1 MSYLIYYLV
10 NGEYVEKYKINIDE
24 EELKKIKLES
34 IYKCGKKS
42 KVSYNSTRFFKNNI
56 YYTDFKQTEMGWREY
71 NDGPDE
77 RLYNYSYIEYEPTY
91 LSKLIDNIISSR
103 SKGSLKEL
111 FQMDLSKEFCGFQK
125 EINELLNKASNI
137 NDIDYKNKINVLN
150 KLKTIYEKQEFNNDR
165 QDISIYYKKAFLCF
179 SYELIDK
186 ISLEEC
192 NKVINFI
199 NGIPFTND
207 KDCDLILK
215 MKEKF

>member
-10 NGEYVEKYKINIDE
+10 NGEYVEKYKINFDE

-34 IYKCGKKS
+34 IYKCGKKN
-42 KVSYNSTRFFKNNI
+42 KVSYNSTRFFKDNI

-91 LSKLIDNIISSR
+91 LSQLINSLIESR
-103 SKGSLKEL
+103 NKTAIREL
-111 FQMDLSKEFCGFQK
+111 FEMDLSKEFTGFQK
-125 EINELLNKASNI
+125 KINDLLNEASKI
-137 NDIDYKNKINVLN
+137 SDSDYKNKMNVLN
-150 KLKTIYEKQEFNNDR
+150 ELKNLYEYQDFNNDR

-186 ISLEEC
+186 ISLEEY
-192 NKVINFI
+192 NKVMSFI
-199 NGIPFTND
+199 GGKLFTNSNE
-207 KDCDLILK
+207 CDLILR
-215 MKEKF
+215 MKEMF

>member
-125 EINELLNKASNI
+125 EINELLNKASKI

-165 QDISIYYKKAFLCF
+165 QDISIYYKRLFYVLVM
-179 SYELIDK
+179 
-186 ISLEEC
+186 
-192 NKVINFI
+192 N
-199 NGIPFTND
+199 
-207 KDCDLILK
+207 
-215 MKEKF
+215 

>member
-1 MSYLIYYLV
+1 MSYLIDYLV
-10 NGEYVEKYKINIDE
+10 NGEYVEKYKINFDE

-42 KVSYNSTRFFKNNI
+42 KVSYNSTRFFKDNI

-91 LSKLIDNIISSR
+91 LSQLINSLIESR
-103 SKGSLKEL
+103 NKTAIREL
-111 FQMDLSKEFCGFQK
+111 FEMDLSKEFTGFQK
-125 EINELLNKASNI
+125 KINDLLNEASKI
-137 NDIDYKNKINVLN
+137 SDSDYKNKMNVLN
-150 KLKTIYEKQEFNNDR
+150 ELKNLYEYQDFNNDR

-186 ISLEEC
+186 ISLEEY
-192 NKVINFI
+192 NKVMSFI
-199 NGIPFTND
+199 GGKLFTNSNE
-207 KDCDLILK
+207 CDLILR
-215 MKEKF
+215 MKEMF